1 MRDAWALRLVLRYL
15 RLPDVAGG
23 VVPAPFVHHL
33 ETQLTTRLALSL
45 DVSARQSRVLLHRG
59 QWEGDDTLVF
69 DGVCV
74 APRPADAEESAWYG
88 MPRHFSNLF
97 VMERWPPAYR
107 AWGAGLVKDVT
118 EMKRIPEVDG
128 DRIFRV
134 VTALDAL
141 HQEAR
146 RSLDRMF
153 DNASRREAGHGF
165 METGRQAAI
174 VRQYMTDM
182 IDEAAHHK
190 RSLPHTSSQAWFG
203 RYRDTLDA
211 ALRARGAA
219 AWTGTWATCPPSPP
233 RPRACTASCA
243 RWPRA
248 CAAAWETFCRISSA

>member
-1 MRDAWALRLVLRYL
+1 M
-15 RLPDVAGG
+15 
-23 VVPAPFVHHL
+23 
-33 ETQLTTRLALSL
+33 
-45 DVSARQSRVLLHRG
+45 
-59 QWEGDDTLVF
+59 VF

-182 IDEAAHHK
+182 IDEAATHEIA
-190 RSLPHTSSQAWFG
+190 STSWPGMVWPLPGHAG
-203 RYRDTLDA
+203 
-211 ALRARGAA
+211 RGAA
-219 AWTGTWATCPPSPP
+219 PRAAPRRGPRRGQCPPSPP

-248 CAAAWETFCRISSA
+248 CAAWGTFCRISSA